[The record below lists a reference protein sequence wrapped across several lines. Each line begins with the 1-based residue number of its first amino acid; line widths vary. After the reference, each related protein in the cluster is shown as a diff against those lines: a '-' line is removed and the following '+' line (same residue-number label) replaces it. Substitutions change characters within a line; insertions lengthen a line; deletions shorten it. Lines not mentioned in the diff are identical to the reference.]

1 MKTLLIVLTLAFSV
15 SSLHAAPDAPRE
27 RTAAQRLLNLIN
39 PRDLMITA
47 ITASAEQTIA
57 QVPEQK
63 KEAVRKA
70 FVHYAE
76 SVADSKTLR
85 GQMVAAY
92 EEAFSESEL
101 NELLAFYATPVGKK
115 SLTKLPEL
123 AQKGMIIGQQA
134 AQEKQAAFQ
143 AEIAAIMKGS

>member
-1 MKTLLIVLTLAFSV
+1 MKTILIVLTLAFSA
-15 SSLHAAPDAPRE
+15 SSLHAAPDNPRE

-39 PRDLMITA
+39 PREMMITA
-47 ITASAEQTIA
+47 IGASAEQMIA
-57 QVPEQK
+57 QVPEKK
-63 KEAVRKA
+63 KEAVRRA
-70 FVHYAE
+70 FTRYAE

-85 GQMVAAY
+85 DQMIAAY
-92 EEAFSESEL
+92 EAAFSESEL

-134 AQEKQAAFQ
+134 ALENQTAFQ